1 MKARGLTGSLL
12 AKSLGAL
19 IFVRNLA
26 QVYIDRRYPDGKVQ
40 GIFDEYRRKIKD
52 DLSGTDRLQPLCALS
67 GWALRVMKN
76 DASEASRIDVHADL
90 VEAFPPL
97 GNLKPPD
104 FTRDQV
110 LGLADSV
117 AGDKVLKSVVRHHKA
132 LADCGIATRHL
143 VLLSGSQGGADA
155 IEALGNNIRDF
166 SPANISALTGMLNR
180 SVSHD
185 IARAIAD
192 IAVNDESLEG
202 HGIGFA
208 YLAEMIASDRVYSP
222 VAVSALAS
230 GLREL
235 IDAGFD
241 PEQLKQVG
249 AKRPRGAETLTL
261 LIEQY
266 PNLLDA
272 GFKPSELTD
281 RLQLAGAR
289 PALIAL
295 TEHRAA
301 LRNYGFTA
309 DLLTDMIG
317 HNGIGP
323 AIEAIVRNIDALRT
337 HGVTPQ
343 TLATLSK
350 QSRASHKIDLAAQG
364 Q

>member
-1 MKARGLTGSLL
+1 
-12 AKSLGAL
+12 
-19 IFVRNLA
+19 
-26 QVYIDRRYPDGKVQ
+26 
-40 GIFDEYRRKIKD
+40 
-52 DLSGTDRLQPLCALS
+52 
-67 GWALRVMKN
+67 
-76 DASEASRIDVHADL
+76 
-90 VEAFPPL
+90 
-97 GNLKPPD
+97 
-104 FTRDQV
+104 
-110 LGLADSV
+110 
-117 AGDKVLKSVVRHHKA
+117 
-132 LADCGIATRHL
+132 
-143 VLLSGSQGGADA
+143 
-155 IEALGNNIRDF
+155 
-166 SPANISALTGMLNR
+166 
-180 SVSHD
+180 
-185 IARAIAD
+185 
-192 IAVNDESLEG
+192 
-202 HGIGFA
+202 
-208 YLAEMIASDRVYSP
+208 
-222 VAVSALAS
+222 
-230 GLREL
+230 
-235 IDAGFD
+235 
-241 PEQLKQVG
+241 
-249 AKRPRGAETLTL
+249 LTL